1 MRRTSI
7 LATLFPTACIVL
19 AAAALSLSGCRSL
32 LIGKLVNP
40 SYSLRGVMPHVA
52 IALPLSASAI
62 DFDITIGV
70 DNPNSIGLHLDWLE
84 FDLAIN
90 DIPILTSVRA
100 DQGVNIPAHGV
111 GDIHLRTRVGYA
123 NLKALFR
130 QVADMVQGNRAHYAI
145 HGNAYYHTP
154 FGEKRYPVT
163 LYSRGPRGSSSPEPG
178 NQKPETRNQKPE
190 AR

>member
-1 MRRTSI
+1 MRRTPI

-19 AAAALSLSGCRSL
+19 AAAALPLSGCRPL
-32 LIGKLVNP
+32 LVGHIVNP
-40 SYSLRGVMPHVA
+40 TYSLRGVMPHVA

-70 DNPNSIGLHLDWLE
+70 DNPNPVGLHLDWLD

-111 GDIHLRTRVGYA
+111 GDVHLRTRVVYA
-123 NLKALFR
+123 NLKKLFR
-130 QVADMVQGNRAHYAI
+130 QVADIVQGERPHYAI

-163 LYSRGPRGSSSPEPG
+163 LYSR
-178 NQKPETRNQKPE
+178 
-190 AR
+190 